1 MIKRERYIE
10 PIREFY
16 DSDLIKVIMGI
27 RRCGKSV
34 ILHQIM
40 EEVNEKS
47 DNVISLDFEDA
58 SVLNAVPNGMA
69 LLNYIDT
76 HRKNSLCYV
85 FLDEI
90 QRIDGWAEACR
101 TVRIRN
107 CSVFISGSNSK
118 LLSREFTK
126 ELSGRYI
133 SFRSKPFVYRELAEY
148 GKELGKEISLTD
160 YIVWGGFPKR
170 IEYNK
175 ESAQRLYLNERNETI
190 ILNDIINRYQIRK
203 RKVFKGLVN
212 YIFLSNSGV
221 FSARSIE

>member
-118 LLSREFTK
+118 LLSRELLNHLINIYINKK
-126 ELSGRYI
+126 ELI
-133 SFRSKPFVYRELAEY
+133 SFRL
-148 GKELGKEISLTD
+148 
-160 YIVWGGFPKR
+160 
-170 IEYNK
+170 
-175 ESAQRLYLNERNETI
+175 
-190 ILNDIINRYQIRK
+190 INLFI
-203 RKVFKGLVN
+203 N
-212 YIFLSNSGV
+212 
-221 FSARSIE
+221 